1 MVETSSK
8 VVKNSAKVIK
18 KDIDTVL
25 KVSKTHGS
33 GFMDFIREQGIVGLA
48 VGLAIGTSVGSTVK
62 AIVDNFINPLV
73 GFIVGGLD
81 LSQMKWNVISFGNS
95 HHLVIGWGAIISSMI
110 TLLATAFVVYQIVHV
125 LKLDRLDKKKE
136 ETKEEPTDKKTKKE
150 KK

>member
-62 AIVDNFINPLV
+62 AIVDNLINPLV
-73 GFIVGGLD
+73 GFIVGLD
-81 LSQMKWNVISFGNS
+81 LSQMKWNVISFGSS

-110 TLLATAFVVYQIVHV
+110 TLLATAFVIYQIVHV